1 MSVGWIKSRGK
12 STRADHT
19 TRGMECESIMNV
31 MVQFKVWQWLTERA
45 TRMNCA
51 VGPID
56 LDNATAVDRPNPRLA
71 PVMMTV
77 VVAIL
82 QQDALVHRNVNFK
95 FVLTLLD
102 ITSKVKDVNHIN
114 PSTSN
119 NGSFHLVASMLLLI
133 K

>member
-31 MVQFKVWQWLTERA
+31 MVQFKVWLTERA

-82 QQDALVHRNVNFK
+82 QQDALVLRNVNFK
-95 FVLTLLD
+95 YLC
-102 ITSKVKDVNHIN
+102 SPSCGYHKRGN

-119 NGSFHLVASMLLLI
+119 NGSFHLVASMLRLI